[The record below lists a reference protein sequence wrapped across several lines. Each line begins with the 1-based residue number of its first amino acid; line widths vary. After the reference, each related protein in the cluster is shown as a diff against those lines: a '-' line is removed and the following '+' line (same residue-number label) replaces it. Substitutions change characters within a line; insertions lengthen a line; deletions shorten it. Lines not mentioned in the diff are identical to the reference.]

1 MNDTFKK
8 WTLAKHP
15 SGVPTPECFAL
26 TETAM
31 PDLQDGQVFIRTHY
45 FSLDPGMRGRL
56 SGDSYAAG
64 LKIGDTIESAGIG
77 EIIASKSER
86 FAVGD
91 MVMGGLG
98 WTEGDVFADRGLQKL
113 DAALFD
119 DKVGMTATIG
129 VLGVPGLTAWF
140 GLQDL
145 GTPQEGE
152 TLLISSAAGPVGATA
167 GQIGKALGLKVIGIA
182 GGAEKCAYLTEL
194 GFDAVIDYKA
204 ADDLAAAM
212 RAACKN
218 IGSDGVDIYFDNVGG
233 AMLDAAILNM
243 NMGGRIVVSGQ
254 VAEYNRQKPEGIRH
268 TTHFITH
275 RLRMQ
280 GLVVY
285 DYRKGFVEA
294 QAAMAQMIRDGKLR
308 YTEDISSGIEDAP
321 TAYAALF
328 AGANFGRRLI
338 KTI

>member
-1 MNDTFKK
+1 MSEKSKPVFKK

-15 SGVPTPECFAL
+15 SGVPTPDCFKL
-26 TETAM
+26 VENEM
-31 PDLQDGQVFIRTHY
+31 PVLEDGQVFIRTHY

-64 LKIGDTIESAGIG
+64 LQIGDIIESAGLG
-77 EIIASKSER
+77 EIIASKSDR

-98 WTEGDVFADRGLQKL
+98 WSEGNVFPDRGLQKL
-113 DAALFD
+113 DPAMFD
-119 DKVGMTATIG
+119 DKVSMTATIG

-140 GLQDL
+140 GLKDL
-145 GTPQEGE
+145 GAPQDGE

-167 GQIGKALGLKVIGIA
+167 GQLGKSLGLTVIGIA
-182 GGAEKCAYLTEL
+182 GGPDKCAYLRDL

-204 ADDLAAAM
+204 EADLVAAIGQ
-212 RAACKN
+212 AAPK
-218 IGSDGVDIYFDNVGG
+218 GVDIYFDNVGG
-233 AMLDAAILNM
+233 TMLDAAIINM
-243 NMGGRIVVSGQ
+243 AMGGRIVVSGQ
-254 VAEYNRQKPEGIRH
+254 VSEYNRETPVGIRQ
-268 TTHFITH
+268 TTPFITH

-285 DYRKGFVEA
+285 DYRKDFVSA
-294 QAAMAQMIRDGKLR
+294 QAAMAQMIRDGALR
-308 YTEDISSGIEDAP
+308 YTEDISDGIERAP
-321 TAYAALF
+321 AAYQALF